1 MTKSVPCVML
11 TWDTSPACK
20 CSIKAMGLLEV
31 NLKTVWL
38 DNPWDEGNPLW
49 DDLGKIT
56 GKSLVPSV
64 WVGGKYIGGY
74 DALTDVTSSGM
85 AELAFR
91 KIENYARRIRF
102 PKNSGVGN

>member
-1 MTKSVPCVML
+1 
-11 TWDTSPACK
+11 
-20 CSIKAMGLLEV
+20 MGLLEV
-31 NLKTVWL
+31 NLKNVWL
-38 DNPWDEGNPLW
+38 DDPWDEGNPLW